1 MANIKIRTRSGAG
14 QHLVRPRPQE
24 DGHFGLWVSDADRF
38 SAYVHADVLDFIKR
52 NGDTAAPHETI
63 GLLAGRVCHD
73 PVNGPYTL
81 VMAAENA
88 MSGEFE
94 SGPGHVKLKG
104 IGQTHLRRRLEEAHP
119 DREIVGWY
127 HTHPN
132 HQPVFSPVDAKE
144 QQTWNDQNSIG
155 IVYSTDG
162 SGAESFGVYRGPHS
176 VRLRPAREIPTRT
189 IPTPQQLLPADD
201 APPQH
206 LTPRPEPLELKE
218 NVILTTPAAR
228 SMRMKILIFS
238 LVAIIYL
245 APVFGLYR
253 LDRRLA
259 FAEGRLHQLSV
270 MSPAYERPREPAP
283 APSSSPAPV
292 TSESSA
298 AQTDGP
304 ELRVPVKPLT
314 PAPRQQSSPTRRQA
328 QTPPSR
334 HTTTPNKKTAE
345 KTAKKSDKST
355 TQKPTT
361 TAAST
366 SNSKPAK
373 EPIPKAT
380 PK

>member
-24 DGHFGLWVSDADRF
+24 DGQFGLWVSDADHF

-88 MSGEFE
+88 ISGEFE
-94 SGPGHVKLKG
+94 SGPGHVKLKA
-104 IGQTHLRRRLEEAHP
+104 IGQTHLRRRLEDAHP

-132 HQPVFSPVDAKE
+132 YQPVFSPVDAKE

-162 SGAESFGVYRGPHS
+162 SGAESFGVYRGPES

-189 IPTPQQLLPADD
+189 IPTPQQLLPADG
-201 APPQH
+201 APPRH
-206 LTPRPEPLELKE
+206 LTPRPEPLEIKE
-218 NVILTTPAAR
+218 NVILTAPAAR
-228 SMRMKILIFS
+228 AMRMKILIFS

-259 FAEGRLHQLSV
+259 FAEGRLHQLS
-270 MSPAYERPREPAP
+270 MISPAYERPRETGPAQ
-283 APSSSPAPV
+283 SSSPPAV
-292 TSESSA
+292 TSESSTS
-298 AQTDGP
+298 QTDGP

-314 PAPRQQSSPTRRQA
+314 PRQQSPTRRQA

-334 HTTTPNKKTAE
+334 RTATPDKKTTERA
-345 KTAKKSDKST
+345 AKKAGSDKPT
-355 TQKPTT
+355 AQKQTT